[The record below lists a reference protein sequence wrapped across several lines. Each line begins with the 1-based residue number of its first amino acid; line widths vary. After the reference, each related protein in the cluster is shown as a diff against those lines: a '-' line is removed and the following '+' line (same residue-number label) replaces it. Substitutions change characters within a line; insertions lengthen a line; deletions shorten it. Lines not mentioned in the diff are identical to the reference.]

1 MQNTRL
7 ASIQRGN
14 ATTSN
19 HPAQA
24 QGSKAFAPPPVS
36 PRGWMLDCL
45 RRLGTTVGS
54 LLLGGACVLG
64 AMFAFR
70 QGALPMI
77 QSVLGLDADA
87 ISAVRR
93 VGLLAS
99 ALLAYWGF
107 VRLYER
113 RAAAEL
119 RLRRLPILFGGL
131 GGALLVAVP
140 IALLFALGA
149 YVLVGTREL
158 AWSLSGVAAVIVVAA
173 TLEELIYRCLL
184 FRIVE
189 RSWGTWIALI
199 VQALVFAAVHLENV
213 EGAGI
218 AVVVTM
224 LLAVT
229 VVGLLWASVFVFT
242 RSLWAAAANH
252 AAWNF
257 TILLSGVPLSGI
269 EDWRAMAPLQTA
281 LNGPDWLTGGMF
293 GPESS
298 VLVITCASLATFFL
312 LRRARAAGQIQPLS
326 MTSDGAQPSS
336 AAGSS
341 ATR

>member
-1 MQNTRL
+1 MQNTKL
-7 ASIQRGN
+7 ASIQQGN

-24 QGSKAFAPPPVS
+24 QGSKAFAPPPDS

-45 RRLGTTVGS
+45 HRLGTTVGS
-54 LLLGGACVLG
+54 LLLGGAAVLG

-70 QGALPMI
+70 QGALPLI
-77 QSVLGLDADA
+77 QSALGLDADA
-87 ISAVRR
+87 VSAVRR

-113 RAAAEL
+113 CAAAEL
-119 RLRRLPILFGGL
+119 SPRLLPILLGWL

-149 YVLVGTREL
+149 YALVGTREL

-199 VQALVFAAVHLENV
+199 VQAPVFAAVHLENV

-218 AVVVTM
+218 VVVVTM
-224 LLAVT
+224 LLGVT
-229 VVGLLWASVFVFT
+229 VVGLLWASVFVLT

-298 VLVITCASLATFFL
+298 VIVIVCASLATIFL
-312 LRRARAAGQIQPLS
+312 LRRARAAGQIQPLVRA
-326 MTSDGAQPSS
+326 SDGAHPSS
-336 AAGSS
+336 AAGPS

>member
-1 MQNTRL
+1 MHDTGL
-7 ASIQRGN
+7 ASIQHGN
-14 ATTSN
+14 ACTSN
-19 HPAQA
+19 HPAQV
-24 QGSKAFAPPPVS
+24 QGRNAFVLPPHS
-36 PRGWMLDCL
+36 PRGWMPECL
-45 RRLGTTVGS
+45 RRLGMTVGS
-54 LLLGGACVLG
+54 LLLGGVVVLG

-70 QGALPMI
+70 QGALPLI
-77 QSVLGLDADA
+77 QSAFGLDADA
-87 ISAVRR
+87 VSAVRR
-93 VGLLAS
+93 VGLLAT
-99 ALLAYWGF
+99 ALLAYWAF

-113 RAAAEL
+113 RVAAEL
-119 RLRRLPILFGGL
+119 SLRPLPIMFGGL

-149 YVLVGTREL
+149 YALVGTREL
-158 AWSLSGVAAVIVVAA
+158 AWSLSGVAAVIAVAA

-189 RSWGTWIALI
+189 RSWGTWVALM
-199 VQALVFAAVHLENV
+199 VQALIFAAVHLENV

-218 AVVVTM
+218 AVAVTM

-229 VVGLLWASVFVFT
+229 VVGLLWASVFVLT

-298 VLVITCASLATFFL
+298 VLVITCASLATVFL
-312 LRRARAAGQIQPLS
+312 LRRAYATGHIRPPAR
-326 MTSDGAQPSS
+326 TRDGAQ
-336 AAGSS
+336 
-341 ATR
+341 

>member
-1 MQNTRL
+1 MHNRGL
-7 ASIQRGN
+7 ASAEPRN
-14 ATTSN
+14 ASTSDRS
-19 HPAQA
+19 AQA
-24 QGSKAFAPPPVS
+24 QREDEFAPPPHS
-36 PRGWMLDCL
+36 AGGWMLEGL
-45 RRLGTTVGS
+45 RRLGRTAGS
-54 LLLGGACVLG
+54 LLLGGVAVLG

-70 QGALPMI
+70 QGALPLI
-77 QSVLGLDADA
+77 ESALGLDADA
-87 ISAVRR
+87 VSAVRR
-93 VGLLAS
+93 VGLLCS
-99 ALLAYWGF
+99 ALLAYWAF

-119 RLRRLPILFGGL
+119 SPWPLPILLGGL

-149 YVLVGTREL
+149 YALVGTREL
-158 AWSLSGVAAVIVVAA
+158 AWGLSGVAAVIALAA

-199 VQALVFAAVHLENV
+199 VQALIFAVQHLENV
-213 EGAGI
+213 EGAG
-218 AVVVTM
+218 VSEVVTM
-224 LLAVT
+224 LVAVT
-229 VVGLLWASVFVFT
+229 VVGLLWAGVFVLT

-269 EDWRAMAPLQTA
+269 EDWRAMSPLQTELA
-281 LNGPDWLTGGMF
+281 GPAWLTGGMF

-298 VLVITCASLATFFL
+298 VLVIASAGLATVFL
-312 LRRARAAGQIQPLS
+312 LRRARSMGKIRPLAGTGDGVQPRAAEG
-326 MTSDGAQPSS
+326 SD
-336 AAGSS
+336 
-341 ATR
+341 TRL